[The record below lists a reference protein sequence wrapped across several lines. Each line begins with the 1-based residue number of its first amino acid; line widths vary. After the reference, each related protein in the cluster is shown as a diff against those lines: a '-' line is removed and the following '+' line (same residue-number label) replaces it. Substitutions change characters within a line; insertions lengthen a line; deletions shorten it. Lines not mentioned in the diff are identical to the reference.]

1 MAKKTAAKTTGKD
14 EKKIDVASPM
24 PSAKPVHKFHEE
36 AKIIAKEQFT
46 NDTFIF
52 TIKTDMAHK
61 PGQFIEISVPLY
73 GEAPISIASH
83 KEGQMDLLIRNVG
96 NVTNQ
101 LCKLDVGDMM
111 SIRGPY
117 GLGYPMDVLK
127 GNNVVIIA
135 GGTGTAPVRG
145 VIQYIEQNR
154 KDYKDLNIFLGY
166 RSPDMILFKKD
177 IDAWS
182 KKYNTILTVDNAQT
196 LWTGKTGVVTKYIDG
211 SGLNNSNKVVFFCG
225 PPAMIKFAI
234 QSLKKLGFHDDQMFV
249 SVERNMKCGIGKC
262 GHCMIHG
269 KYSCKDGPVF
279 RYDEISNYQ
288 GD

>member
-1 MAKKTAAKTTGKD
+1 MAKKTTAKKESRQELKQD
-14 EKKIDVASPM
+14 SVQ
-24 PSAKPVHKFHEE
+24 AKSVFKFHED
-36 AKIIAKEQFT
+36 AKITSKQQLT
-46 NDTFIF
+46 TDTFLF
-52 TIKTDMAHK
+52 TIKTDMTTK

-83 KEGQMDLLIRNVG
+83 KTGQMDLLIRNVG

-101 LCKLDVGDMM
+101 LCKLDVGNTM

-117 GLGYPMDVLK
+117 GQGYPMDVLK
-127 GNNVVIIA
+127 GNNIVIIA
-135 GGTGTAPVRG
+135 GGTGTAPIKG
-145 VIQYIEQNR
+145 VIEYIEQNR
-154 KDYKDLNIFLGY
+154 NDYKDLNIFLGY
-166 RSPDMILFKKD
+166 RSPDMILFKKE

-182 KKYNTILTVDNAQT
+182 KKYKTTLTVDNAQT
-196 LWTGKTGVVTKYIDG
+196 LWTGNTGVVTKYIES
-211 SGLNNSNKVVFFCG
+211 SGLNNKDKVVFFCG
-225 PPAMIKFAI
+225 PPMMIKFAI
-234 QSLKKLGFHDDQMFV
+234 QSLKKLGFNDDQMFV

-279 RYDEISNYQ
+279 RYDEISQYQ